1 MRLNTAET
9 KQRRE
14 RYHTGEWGAL
24 YRFTSFT
31 KTHTFT
37 NSMTRYSSV
46 GTSISSIRRTI
57 LGCFTL
63 LKIDTSF
70 WIMCSCSRENHLHQ
84 DTQHNNEGLTQIK
97 KAILFMSFPG
107 GSDGKKSVCNV
118 GYLGLIPGSGR
129 SPVEGHGNP
138 LQYSCLENPMDQGA
152 WVGYS
157 PWGRKELDTTEWLTL
172 NLYYL
177 KIKGDIFW

>member
-1 MRLNTAET
+1 MRLNTAER
-9 KQRRE
+9 KWRRE
-14 RYHTGEWGAL
+14 LHHTGKWGAV

-70 WIMCSCSRENHLHQ
+70 WIMCSYSRESYLHQ
-84 DTQHNNEGLTQIK
+84 DTQQNNEGLTQINK
-97 KAILFMSFPG
+97 TILFKGFPG
-107 GSDGKKSVCNV
+107 GSGGKKSVCNS
-118 GYLGLIPGSGR
+118 GYLGSIPGSGR

-152 WVGYS
+152 WVGYIQS
-157 PWGRKELDTTEWLTL
+157 MGSQRAGL
-172 NLYYL
+172 N
-177 KIKGDIFW
+177 WATNT